1 MNEQL
6 KYLKS
11 ALQKHPELK
20 YSLALTL
27 WQTDF
32 LRFYQSQTNYNISKD
47 SSSLNATLYKGK
59 KSCSFNI
66 DSPDKPKIDEALKTA
81 LDMIDSMPEDPD
93 FVDVE
98 NDLTQAEPRR
108 VINNIEAIGLDAKTR
123 ILRDL
128 ASRAAKY
135 DFELYGTFICNYHSG
150 RLLNSNGLDKT
161 SIQSPIYLEVKAV
174 HKDSQ
179 VTVLETFG
187 GDDFKYFNEKAFGER
202 LLTKIALGQN
212 PVVDVPPGEYEV
224 ILAPRCV
231 AEFAQYLSS
240 GMRAG
245 SVDSHNSF
253 FEGKLDEKLFPA
265 FFSITDDPTDPE
277 MIRMDYGDQ
286 GHIYQPLKLI
296 EDGYFRAF
304 MCGQYYHHKLGLPK
318 NGNTG
323 ECLKI
328 KAGQTKLEDMI
339 KSVKR
344 GLYISSLH
352 YMNFINAR
360 ETSLTG
366 LTRDGTFL
374 IEDGKITKVV
384 NNLRFTERISRIFE
398 NIIELE
404 DTATTIPFSDNY
416 GAFGVSSTKAPHARV
431 QGFNISSSTRTI

>member
-6 KYLKS
+6 HYLKS
-11 ALQKHPELK
+11 ALQKHSELK
-20 YSLALTL
+20 YVLTSRE

-47 SSSLNATLYKGK
+47 SSSLDAILYKGK
-59 KSCSFNI
+59 KSCSFTI
-66 DSPDKPKIDEALKTA
+66 DHPDKGKIDEALQTA
-81 LDMIDSMPEDPD
+81 LDMIDIMPEDPD

-98 NDLTQAEPRR
+98 DDLTLAAPRKI
-108 VINNIEAIGLDAKTR
+108 VNNIEALGLDEKTR
-123 ILRDL
+123 ILGEL
-128 ASRAAKY
+128 AKRAAKY
-135 DFELYGTFICNYHSG
+135 DFELYGTFICNYQSWQ
-150 RLLNSNGLDKT
+150 LLNSNGLDKT
-161 SIQSPIYLEVKAV
+161 STQSPIYLEVKAV

-187 GDDFKYFNEKAFGER
+187 GDDFKYFDEAAFGKS
-202 LLTKIALGQN
+202 LLTKVALAQN
-212 PVVDVPPGEYEV
+212 PVVDVAPGEYEV

-231 AEFAQYLSS
+231 AEFAQYLSY

-253 FEGKLDEKLFPA
+253 FEGKLNEQLFPA
-265 FFSITDDPTDPE
+265 SFSLTDDPTDPQ

-286 GHIYQPLKLI
+286 GHIYRPLKLI

-323 ECLKI
+323 ECLKVN
-328 KAGQTKLEDMI
+328 AGNAKLEDMI
-339 KSVKR
+339 KSVKK

-374 IEDGKITKVV
+374 IEDGKISKVV

-398 NIIELE
+398 NVIEFE
-404 DTATTIPFSDNY
+404 DSAHTIPFSDNY
-416 GAFGVSSTKAPHARV
+416 GEFSVNSSRAPHARIKD
-431 QGFNISSSTRTI
+431 FNISSSTRTI

>member
-6 KYLKS
+6 KHLNS
-11 ALQKHPELK
+11 ALQQHPELK
-20 YSLALTL
+20 YVLTFRE

-47 SSSLNATLYKGK
+47 SSSLAATLYKGK
-59 KSCSFNI
+59 KSCSFTV
-66 DSPDKPKIDEALKTA
+66 DHPDNPKIEAALKTA
-81 LDMIDSMPEDPD
+81 LDMIDAMPEDPD
-93 FVDVE
+93 FVDIE
-98 NDLTQAEPRR
+98 DDLTLARPRQI
-108 VINNIEAIGLDAKTR
+108 VNNIEALGLNEKTR
-123 ILRDL
+123 ILREL
-128 ASRAAKY
+128 AGRAAKY
-135 DFELYGTFICNYHSG
+135 GFELYGTFICNYQSWQM
-150 RLLNSNGLDKT
+150 LNSNGLDKT
-161 SIQSPIYLEVKAV
+161 STLSPIYLEVKAV

-187 GDDFKYFNEKAFGER
+187 GDDFSYFKEASFSDN
-202 LLTKIALGQN
+202 LLTKIALAQN
-212 PVVDVPPGEYEV
+212 PVVDVAPGEYEV

-240 GMRAG
+240 GMRAA

-253 FEGKLDEKLFPA
+253 FEGKLNQQLFPT
-265 FFSITDDPTDPE
+265 FFSITDDPTDPQ
-277 MIRMDYGDQ
+277 MIRRDYGDQ
-286 GHIYQPLKLI
+286 GHIYRALKLI
-296 EDGYFRAF
+296 EDGQFRAF
-304 MCGQYYHHKLGLPK
+304 MCGQYYHLKLGLPK

-323 ECLKI
+323 ACLKI
-328 KAGQTKLEDMI
+328 KAGNAKLSDMI
-339 KSVKR
+339 TSVKK

-384 NNLRFTERISRIFE
+384 NNLRFTERICRIFE
-398 NIIELE
+398 NLIELE
-404 DTATTIPFSDNY
+404 DTAHTIPFSDNY
-416 GAFGVSSTKAPHARV
+416 GEFSVSSARAPHARV